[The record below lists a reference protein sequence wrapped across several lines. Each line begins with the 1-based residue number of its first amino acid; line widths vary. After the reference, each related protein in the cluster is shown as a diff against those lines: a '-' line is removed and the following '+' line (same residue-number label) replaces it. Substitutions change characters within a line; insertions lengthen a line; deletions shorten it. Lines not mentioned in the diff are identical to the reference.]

1 MVIAGW
7 VVSEIHFA
15 ATWSISVPENG
26 RGRVSIHLLGVL
38 LLFSVYEYITD
49 ARSKFYRLDVFK
61 ACTYIQ
67 VLLNINLIVLR
78 VTTLI
83 TYSRPC

>member
-1 MVIAGW
+1 MIIAGW

-38 LLFSVYEYITD
+38 FTLSIVSVYEYVTD
-49 ARSKFYRLDVFK
+49 ARSK
-61 ACTYIQ
+61 
-67 VLLNINLIVLR
+67 VL
-78 VTTLI
+78 
-83 TYSRPC
+83 